1 MNAAM
6 PENTPHD
13 FASPTAFDPETRPRN
28 IGYARIWTNRQELV
42 TPALLADAL
51 SGRGFIPGVSD
62 ASRETAAVS
71 EVGLVDAAFVLGDP
85 NGWRFVSLASS
96 KGNGCLVRVQEASEA
111 DLPDDYMARRT
122 VRRPRVVYLV
132 EAGGPGNSDRTLC
145 ENIAECLVLLTEGVV
160 QIGGLGTKG
169 NRPQI
174 YNSAWLNKIKAMP
187 T

>member
-1 MNAAM
+1 MTE
-6 PENTPHD
+6 PQD
-13 FASPTAFDPETRPRN
+13 FASPAAFNPETRPRN

-42 TPALLADAL
+42 TPALLSDAL
-51 SGRGFIPGVSD
+51 SGRGFIPGVINILD
-62 ASRETAAVS
+62 ETTVLS
-71 EVGLVDAAFVLGDP
+71 EVGLSDAAFALGDP

-96 KGNGCLVRVQEASEA
+96 KGNGCLVRVQAAGET

-132 EAGGPGNSDRTLC
+132 EAGGAGNSDRTLC
-145 ENIAECLVLLTEGVV
+145 ENIAECLVLLTDGVV

-169 NRPQI
+169 NRAQI

-187 T
+187 S